1 MSSGNSLSNDIFSLV
16 VGCKKL
22 RCLACRACLGK
33 FINKLEKI
41 LVFGFGKKRRGGGIS
56 VLDLN
61 MKFTEVVHL
70 LK

>member
-33 FINKLEKI
+33 FFNKLKI
-41 LVFGFGKKRRGGGIS
+41 F
-56 VLDLN
+56 
-61 MKFTEVVHL
+61 
-70 LK
+70 

>member
-33 FINKLEKI
+33 FINKLKI
-41 LVFGFGKKRRGGGIS
+41 LIS
-56 VLDLN
+56 SFCSNSDN
-61 MKFTEVVHL
+61 PFQKINIIIKEFND
-70 LK
+70 